1 MIYTHMETHEVHIQ
15 SLNKRGWG
23 VGSLGSPVEVVGG
36 VPGDILSVEL
46 GRKRKGKRQG
56 WLRSV
61 LHPSALRVVPACPH
75 VPECGGCVW
84 QQMDYAA
91 QLRLKQDHLE
101 QLYGKNAPL
110 LPIISSEESWRYR
123 AIRWSLVF
131 RKIGRESDF

>member
-1 MIYTHMETHEVHIQ
+1 MAAQ
-15 SLNKRGWG
+15 RFA
-23 VGSLGSPVEVVGG
+23 P
-36 VPGDILSVEL
+36 P
-46 GRKRKGKRQG
+46 
-56 WLRSV
+56 
-61 LHPSALRVVPACPH
+61 PLRVVPACPH
-75 VPECGGCVW
+75 VPEGGGVW